1 VSRVLINALAS
12 TAGGGQTYLR
22 NVLPR
27 LSRFDT
33 DNRYLVLAPAAN
45 LPEYRAL
52 VGEDIDV
59 ETAPVNGGVLPRLWW
74 EQSGLRRYLSRQKI
88 DLLICLGNFSLMA
101 SPVPQILFNRNDL
114 YFSEAFENDL
124 YKRRLYGDLVANRL
138 KSWLA
143 QASIR
148 QAEVNVVPTRAF
160 GDHIRRSLGRATPE
174 FEVMPFGFDPA
185 IFNASGE
192 LLDASQLAALK
203 LDEPLFRILLV
214 SHYNYFRNF
223 ETVIKALP
231 LVKTEADQRGLGIQ
245 LVLTTDLQKGAVYGG
260 YDATS
265 ASDLIDELGIRQEI
279 AMLGSVSYT
288 RLHDLYRRCDAAVCP
303 SYAESFGHPLVE
315 AMASG
320 LPVIAADLDVH
331 REVCGEAA
339 VYFGMFDDR
348 DLAAQILG
356 MMRDRDLQ
364 KQLIERG
371 SSRFKQFSWDDH
383 VKRLTALVGKSLA
396 RAEAPARA
404 DARPDARVD
413 ARFDK

>member
-1 VSRVLINALAS
+1 VARVLINALAS
-12 TAGGGQTYLR
+12 TAGGGLTYLR

-27 LSRFDT
+27 LSLFDAE
-33 DNRYLVLAPAAN
+33 NRYLVLAPAAN
-45 LPEYRAL
+45 LPEYRTL
-52 VGEDIDV
+52 TGEKVDFD
-59 ETAPVNGGVLPRLWW
+59 TAPVNGGLLARLWW

-88 DLLICLGNFSLMA
+88 DLLICLGNFGLMA

-114 YFSEAFENDL
+114 YFSDLFENDL
-124 YKRRLYGDLVANRL
+124 YKRGLYGDLAANRL

-148 QAEVNVVPTRAF
+148 QAEVNVVPTKAF
-160 GDHIRRSLGRATPE
+160 GDHIRKSLGRATPE

-185 IFNASGE
+185 IFTSNGE
-192 LLDASQLAALK
+192 GLDASQLSSLK
-203 LDEPLFRILLV
+203 LEQPLFRMLLV

-231 LVKTEADQRGLGIQ
+231 LVKVEAGKRGLGIQ

-265 ASDLIDELGIRQEI
+265 ASELVDKLGVRGEI
-279 AMLGSVSYT
+279 AMLGGVSYKK
-288 RLHDLYRRCDAAVCP
+288 LHDLYRRCDAAVCP

-339 VYFGMFDDR
+339 VYFGMFDHE
-348 DLAAQILG
+348 DLAARLLAI
-356 MMRDRDLQ
+356 MRDRDLRT
-364 KQLIERG
+364 QLIERG
-371 SSRFKQFSWDDH
+371 SSRYRQFSWDAH
-383 VKRLTALVGKSLA
+383 VRQLTALVGKYLA
-396 RAEAPARA
+396 PVGAPGKTRA
-404 DARPDARVD
+404 DGPIA
-413 ARFDK
+413 